1 MLRAT
6 GAIRWRE
13 KGGSVPGLLTV
24 AGWSSLEMAQR
35 YVRTAEIRLAVE
47 EAHKLGLGDI

>member
-6 GAIRWRE
+6 GAIRWRAA
-13 KGGSVPGLLTV
+13 GGSVPGLLTV

-35 YVRTAEIRLAVE
+35 YVRAAETRLAVD
-47 EAHKLGLGDI
+47 EAHKLDLGDL